1 MTIQM
6 VITLGIVVLMIGMI
20 LSDKFSFSAPPLL
33 ACCLLVLTGMTT
45 IDRAFSG
52 FVDSNVIMIAG
63 FMAVMAGLQKT
74 SLMAQIKSLLSTL
87 AAKGGFKA
95 YILLLLV
102 VMLGASLM
110 SGTTGYY
117 MLILTIVA
125 SIPYSKNLPNSKLLM
140 PLGFASGRAL
150 IPISVAFFMGIAS
163 SLLDSAG
170 CDSTIPMSKFSLMI
184 FIMSMGFLAWS
195 LIAYRFLPDYDITE
209 GSEVKTKEVTQESA
223 PTLPKWKEICTYIA
237 FVASIVAMFMLD
249 TLGQPGYIF
258 PCVAAAF
265 LCLIGVY
272 DFKELRSNLFS
283 PLILMMASV
292 IGVAAAL
299 ADTGFTAMVGDAVA
313 SAMGNNVSPFILI
326 FVFCLLTSACS
337 TLTGASV
344 GSVFI
349 FAPIGIATCVS
360 LGLNPTA
367 LAAAVTA
374 SAWGGGFLPID
385 GLPAMILGMGK
396 YKLSQFLLYALP
408 MYLIQI
414 AALAL
419 GAVVAFSV

>member
-6 VITLGIVVLMIGMI
+6 IITLAIVVLMIGMI
-20 LSDKFSFSAPPLL
+20 MSDKFSFSAPPLL

-45 IDRAFSG
+45 IDRAFCG
-52 FVDSNVIMIAG
+52 FVDTNVIMIAG

-74 SLMAQIKSLLSTL
+74 SLMAKIKALLSNL
-87 AAKGGFKA
+87 ASKGGFKA
-95 YILLLLV
+95 YVLLLLV

-150 IPISVAFFMGIAS
+150 IPVAVAFYMGLAS
-163 SLLDSAG
+163 SLLESAG
-170 CDSTIPMSKFSLMI
+170 CDSTMPMAQFSLMV

-195 LIAYRFLPDYDITE
+195 LIAYRFLPDYDLSQGE
-209 GSEVKTKEVTQESA
+209 NQKAVQSA
-223 PTLPKWKEICTYIA
+223 ADAPALPKWKETCTYIA
-237 FVASIVAMFMLD
+237 FLASVVAMFMLD
-249 TLGQPGYIF
+249 TLGQAAYIF
-258 PCVAAAF
+258 PCVASAF

-272 DFKELRSNLFS
+272 DFKELRANLFS

-292 IGVAAAL
+292 IGVAGAL
-299 ADTGFTAMVGDAVA
+299 ADTGFTAMVGEAVA
-313 SAMGNNVSPFILI
+313 NAMGENVNA
-326 FVFCLLTSACS
+326 FVLVLVFSLLTSACA
-337 TLTGASV
+337 TVTGASI
-344 GSVFI
+344 GSLFI

-360 LGLNPTA
+360 LGINPTA
-367 LAAAVTA
+367 LTAAVTV

-396 YKLSQFLLYALP
+396 YKLSQFFKFAVP

-414 AALAL
+414 VALSI
-419 GAVVAFSV
+419 GAVIAFPV